1 MKLTQKQ
8 IEFISIALN
17 YYIEEV
23 QNGIINKDEALT
35 LLQFQ
40 NFYNNNYFE
49 AYYDNKLEKNIIEN
63 FYNK

>member
-49 AYYDNKLEKNIIEN
+49 VYYNNELEKNIIEN